1 MAISGTFNGASIVT
15 FPSSP
20 GIKSLKL
27 VNVDAVSKSV
37 SPFTGTTQV
46 QAWPGGDYW
55 SGSFELPKMTATQAA
70 VWSAWQMEL
79 RGMTNVF
86 MLGDPLYKHPSG
98 LAKGTPVIN
107 GAHAAM
113 LTTISTKGWNAS
125 TYRQL
130 LPGDYLQ
137 IGYRLH
143 RVLTQ
148 ADSDANGMASF
159 SIWPSL
165 REPLTDGTSIILNAP
180 KGLFRLSSNTRSMLS
195 DETRLHAIGTIAFT
209 EAR

>member
-1 MAISGTFNGASIVT
+1 MAIIGNFNGASIVALPT
-15 FPSSP
+15 SP
-20 GIKSLKL
+20 GLKSLKL

-55 SGSFELPKMTATQAA
+55 MGSFELPRMTANQAA

-79 RGMTNVF
+79 RGMLNVF
-86 MLGDPLYKHPSG
+86 ALGDPLYKHPAG
-98 LAKGTPVIN
+98 VAKGTPVIN
-107 GAHAAM
+107 GVHAAM
-113 LTTISTKGWNAS
+113 ATSINTKGWQVN

-143 RVLTQ
+143 RVLDQ
-148 ADSDANGMASF
+148 ANSDASGNSSLA
-159 SIWPSL
+159 IWPSL
-165 REPLTDGTSIILNAP
+165 REALTDGTPIILREP
-180 KGLFRLSSNTRSMLS
+180 KGLFRLTSNSRSMLS
-195 DETRLHAIGTIAFT
+195 DETRLHAIGTIAFI

>member
-1 MAISGTFNGASIVT
+1 MAIIGSFNGASIVA
-15 FPSSP
+15 FPASP
-20 GIKSLKL
+20 GLKSLKL
-27 VNVDAVSKSV
+27 INVDAVSKSV

-46 QAWPGGDYW
+46 QVWPGGDYW
-55 SGSFELPKMTATQAA
+55 MGSFEVPRMTAAQAA

-79 RGMTNVF
+79 RGMANVF

-98 LAKGTPVIN
+98 VAKGTPVIN

-113 LTTISTKGWNAS
+113 LTTISTKGWKAG

-130 LPGDYLQ
+130 LPGDYIQ

-143 RVLTQ
+143 RVLEQ
-148 ADSDANGMASF
+148 ANSDANGNTSF
-159 SIWPSL
+159 AIWPSL
-165 REPLTDGTSIILNAP
+165 REPLSDRTTIILNAP
-180 KGLFRLSSNTRSMLS
+180 KGLFRLASNSRSMLS
-195 DETRLHAIGTIAFT
+195 DETRLHALGTITFI